1 MWIGHGDN
9 MTDYKKPEVVEVPLA
24 ELIPYAANARTHDD
38 AQVAQIA
45 AAIREF
51 GWTQPILIQQDKTI
65 IAGHGRVLAARKL
78 GMELVPCIVISDLT
92 PAQIRALVI
101 ADNKLALNA
110 GWDDELLASELR
122 GIIADCQ
129 VDELAVGFSEDEIA
143 GTIGPIV
150 DEAAL
155 PDLGEGDRSDDSLG
169 TITIRLPLREREEVA
184 SWLDSIKP
192 NDPSGAVLMVCRGQ
206 R

>member
-1 MWIGHGDN
+1 MI
-9 MTDYKKPEVVEVPLA
+9 MADYKKPEVVEFTVA
-24 ELIPYAANARTHDD
+24 ELIPYAANARTHDE

-45 AAIREF
+45 ASIREF
-51 GWTQPILIQQDKTI
+51 GWTSPILIQPDKTI
-65 IAGHGRVLAARKL
+65 IAGHGRLLAARKL
-78 GMELVPCIVISDLT
+78 AMERVPCIVLDGLT
-92 PAQIRALVI
+92 AAQVRALVI

-110 GWDDELLASELR
+110 GWDSDLLASELQ
-122 GIIADCQ
+122 GIIADGE
-129 VDELAVGFSEDEIA
+129 VDEMSVGFSEDEIA
-143 GTIGPIV
+143 GILGPIV
-150 DEAAL
+150 DESEL

-192 NDPSGAVLMVCRGQ
+192 NDPSGAVLMVCRGK